1 VITKNLSNP
10 LHPSLSPIFHIFPHS
25 NSIPSKHSQAVK
37 IVKHQQ
43 QEREKKDEL
52 VYYLK
57 HLRDEE
63 RYGTREDAHEFGEYQ
78 AKK

>member
-10 LHPSLSPIFHIFPHS
+10 LHPSLSIFHIFPHS
-25 NSIPSKHSQAVK
+25 NSIPGEHSQAIK

-43 QEREKKDEL
+43 QEREKKDEF

-57 HLRDEE
+57 HLR
-63 RYGTREDAHEFGEYQ
+63 T
-78 AKK
+78 